1 MMIWLLRIST
11 GSPQVLDR
19 YLKEVFADIYRCP
32 FIHAGR
38 RAGSPGDSMMID
50 IHRCIHGRGAI
61 YAGTA
66 GIDRQSVRT
75 TDAQPACVLQAAG
88 KDEL

>member
-1 MMIWLLRIST
+1 MALENIHRVST
-11 GSPQVLDR
+11 GVDR

-32 FIHAGR
+32 YLHAGR
-38 RAGSPGDSMMID
+38 RAGSPGDLMMID
-50 IHRCIHGRGAI
+50 IHRYIHGRGAI

-75 TDAQPACVLQAAG
+75 TDAQAARMLQAAG

>member
-1 MMIWLLRIST
+1 MI
-11 GSPQVLDR
+11 G
-19 YLKEVFADIYRCP
+19 
-32 FIHAGR
+32 
-38 RAGSPGDSMMID
+38 D
-50 IHRCIHGRGAI
+50 IHRYIHGRGAI

-75 TDAQPACVLQAAG
+75 ADAQPAWVLQAAG

>member
-1 MMIWLLRIST
+1 MMI
-11 GSPQVLDR
+11 
-19 YLKEVFADIYRCP
+19 A
-32 FIHAGR
+32 
-38 RAGSPGDSMMID
+38 

-75 TDAQPACVLQAAG
+75 ADAQPEWVLRTEG

>member
-1 MMIWLLRIST
+1 MI
-11 GSPQVLDR
+11 V
-19 YLKEVFADIYRCP
+19 
-32 FIHAGR
+32 
-38 RAGSPGDSMMID
+38 D
-50 IHRCIHGRGAI
+50 IHRYIHGRGAI

-75 TDAQPACVLQAAG
+75 ADTQPVRVLQAAG

>member
-1 MMIWLLRIST
+1 MI
-11 GSPQVLDR
+11 V
-19 YLKEVFADIYRCP
+19 
-32 FIHAGR
+32 
-38 RAGSPGDSMMID
+38 D

-75 TDAQPACVLQAAG
+75 TDAQPADVSQAAG
-88 KDEL
+88 KDELRILVALPAEYQDPFQVLVRIRLFPHLYFSSIL